1 MKSLKEFGYGVG
13 VGVTLTIFTFSPLP
27 PFLNEYIRKGS
38 LKDPQYL
45 GQVEITPINKE
56 ELLKKWERDIPY
68 YQKELEKIVHEED
81 LNRMGH

>member
-1 MKSLKEFGYGVG
+1 MKNLKEFGYGIG
-13 VGVTLTIFTFSPLP
+13 VGVTLTMFTFY
-27 PFLNEYIRKGS
+27 PFLNEDIRKGD
-38 LKDPQYL
+38 LRYQQHF

-68 YQKELEKIVHEED
+68 YQEELEKIVHEEE